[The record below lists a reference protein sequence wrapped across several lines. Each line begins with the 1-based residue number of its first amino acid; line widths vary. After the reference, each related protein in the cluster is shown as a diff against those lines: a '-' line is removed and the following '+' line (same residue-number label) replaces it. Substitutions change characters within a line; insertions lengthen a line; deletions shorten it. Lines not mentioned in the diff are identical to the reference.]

1 MISNNPNRIKQ
12 PAQCCIHCGKGY
24 EKKTNLNKHI
34 ILCELL
40 HNSKKSV
47 IVEDDEE
54 LPSQRKLFQ
63 MLLELGSKFNKLEEK
78 MEQLNKSV
86 VKKKKIGNVI
96 EVLNA
101 DFKPDIMFD
110 NLIEKIVAIP
120 EDVLYLID
128 NSFTDTLDHIFTRNI
143 FKIDE
148 TKYPLIALKQNL
160 NILYV
165 YENEESKWIELS
177 REKLVK
183 FLNKVYMKLFRLYT
197 DYKKVND
204 DKINN
209 DEKFAILC
217 DETGL
222 KLTLKVDFSKE
233 AYLSKIK
240 NNMYSN
246 MKADL

>member
-1 MISNNPNRIKQ
+1 
-12 PAQCCIHCGKGY
+12 
-24 EKKTNLNKHI
+24 
-34 ILCELL
+34 
-40 HNSKKSV
+40 
-47 IVEDDEE
+47 
-54 LPSQRKLFQ
+54 

-101 DFKPDIMFD
+101 DFKPDILFD
-110 NLIEKIVAIP
+110 SLIEKITVVP

-143 FKIDE
+143 FNVSE
-148 TKYPLIALKQNL
+148 NKYPLIALKQNL

-197 DYKKVND
+197 DYKKVNN